1 MRQRTDT
8 PAARTQSAACG
19 IVWANITEPPK
30 FGTAPTF
37 ASNPTL
43 CLVPLH
49 LLGIAVASFQHKENL
64 VRGMIDVYKR
74 KRK

>member
-1 MRQRTDT
+1 MHRT
-8 PAARTQSAACG
+8 
-19 IVWANITEPPK
+19 PPC
-30 FGTAPTF
+30 
-37 ASNPTL
+37 ASS
-43 CLVPLH
+43 PLH